1 MAKRFSPICF
11 KSYKT
16 DTKIEVIDSLGFG
29 DLPLELGSHTSFTV
43 YLDLHYV
50 ELETLQDTVPSDR
63 VVTLQGGWG
72 LFGRQSSG
80 EILLRLTYRAYVE
93 DEEDDILEREVEGD
107 SSDDEALD
115 YDPASGEGEVFLI
128 MEWKESLLWMFWQL
142 CLKNASN
149 AVNTSLVPETNPGD
163 STDLALVWLA
173 AITSIAVL
181 IALNVGDSSFFNP

>member
-63 VVTLQGGWG
+63 VKEKLKRVFYGC
-72 LFGRQSSG
+72 FGSFACKRGVSGIVASELGYPKAHDDSNNPVLTSS
-80 EILLRLTYRAYVE
+80 R
-93 DEEDDILEREVEGD
+93 
-107 SSDDEALD
+107 
-115 YDPASGEGEVFLI
+115 
-128 MEWKESLLWMFWQL
+128 
-142 CLKNASN
+142 KNASN

-163 STDLALVWLA
+163 STGTVLWISFGYSLDYVCLAGFFSFLGFFSWLGFFADLALVWLA
-173 AITSIAVL
+173 AITSIAVWR
-181 IALNVGDSSFFNP
+181 ISVESGS